1 MIAIKAAIM
10 VIIMIMIVIMTT
22 VVIIIR
28 KAMKTRIIY
37 ASVRS
42 GYQR

>member
-1 MIAIKAAIM
+1 MAVIM
-10 VIIMIMIVIMTT
+10 VTIMITMIIIIMTT
-22 VVIIIR
+22 VIIIIR

-42 GYQR
+42 DYQR

>member
-1 MIAIKAAIM
+1 MAVIM
-10 VIIMIMIVIMTT
+10 VMITIIIIIMTT

-28 KAMKTRIIY
+28 KAMKTRKTY

-42 GYQR
+42 DYQR

>member
-1 MIAIKAAIM
+1 MIAIMAVIM
-10 VIIMIMIVIMTT
+10 VTIMITIIIMTT
-22 VVIIIR
+22 VIIIIR

>member
-1 MIAIKAAIM
+1 MAVIM
-10 VIIMIMIVIMTT
+10 VTIMITMIIIIMTT

-42 GYQR
+42 DYQR

>member
-10 VIIMIMIVIMTT
+10 VIIMIMIVIMTI